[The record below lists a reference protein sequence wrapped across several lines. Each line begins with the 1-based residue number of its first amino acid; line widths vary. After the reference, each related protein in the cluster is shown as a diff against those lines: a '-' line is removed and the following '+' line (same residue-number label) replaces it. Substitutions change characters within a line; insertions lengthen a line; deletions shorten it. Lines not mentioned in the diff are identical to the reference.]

1 MLELVISAGNATR
14 LEQLARDE
22 NVPLTLRQTVQESTQ
37 GLMTESSPAVS
48 GDAKRVRVP
57 RGVLT
62 EIAQFGRSIQDSSL
76 SLDGLLQG
84 SHVYIAPPPKYERP
98 KELDESLARIARMQ
112 EEREYAR
119 MSQPA
124 NPYYMNPSR
133 TPKQSYWSSEEERAA
148 WRSTRE
154 QISVIVNIALS
165 IGAVATATWWA
176 AGNASPIWVGGPD

>member
-1 MLELVISAGNATR
+1 MSARNATR
-14 LEQLARDE
+14 LEQLANDE
-22 NVPLTLRQTVQESTQ
+22 NVPLNLRRTVQENTQ
-37 GLMTESSPAVS
+37 AVMTESSSAAS
-48 GDAKRVRVP
+48 GDTKRVRVP

-62 EIAQFGRSIQDSSL
+62 EVAQFGRSIKDNSL
-76 SLDGLLQG
+76 TLDGLLQG
-84 SHVYIAPPPKYERP
+84 SNVYISPPPKYERP
-98 KELDESLARIARMQ
+98 KELDESLARITRMQ

-124 NPYYMNPSR
+124 NPYTLNPSR
-133 TPKQSYWSSEEERAA
+133 MANQSHWSSEEERAA

-176 AGNASPIWVGGPD
+176 AGNASPIWVGRCD